1 MMTTYPIFFAS
12 APLAA
17 IPSPD
22 YMTTN
27 LPPSLSL
34 FSPTTL
40 SVDLSSVIT
49 ISITAL
55 NLLIFLLWLQITLL
69 YLGHILIFSK
79 HIAERANH
87 CAAACPALPANER
100 WVGVILR

>member
-1 MMTTYPIFFAS
+1 
-12 APLAA
+12 
-17 IPSPD
+17 
-22 YMTTN
+22 MTTN
-27 LPPSLSL
+27 LPPFLSI

-55 NLLIFLLWLQITLL
+55 SILIFLLWLQITLL
-69 YLGHILIFSK
+69 YLGHIANFSK
-79 HIAERANH
+79 YSVERANR